1 MPTPLDTLFSAL
13 RASRR
18 PSSVPEEETIAV
30 SDTVAAAASAYE
42 AVRNTLEYDDEHLM
56 RRNAIRRILRRRI
69 EEEASR
75 PLASDSLRELIWARY
90 LPNKKVPEAMIGT
103 IAAVFEKYRPLFAA
117 ARADKRRSEFLF
129 DWILDV
135 VSTEVEYVLE
145 PPVVDEALASI
156 AYRELKKRMVWANP
170 QVAEEDRDLQL
181 YAAVHRAIVRSNLPT
196 LRFRLFTLYYP
207 AWPKAQPGD
216 AVVQDVAA
224 QLLTVV
230 DAIER
235 QLRHKAAD
243 QMYRVARQHS
253 VVFHVF
259 RDAASEE
266 GNEFAEAL
274 ERGDMDAVDK
284 AVTKMTERR
293 YDRFRKRLF
302 RSVLRA
308 VLFLFVTKMF
318 LALVVEFPYEQVV
331 LKETNLTP
339 LLVNIFVPPLIL
351 ALVGTSVRIPEKRNT
366 KKILDEVHA
375 ILGTGKD
382 FSVVL
387 KPVGAWARGAGGIA
401 FRLVYALLSVGT
413 IGALAWGMSQFGF
426 NKLSVTI
433 FVFFLSLVL
442 FMGLKIRAG
451 TKDLV
456 IVETGGGPIGVLADI
471 LFLPIVRAGRWLSL
485 RIPKVNV
492 FLFFFDFLVE
502 APFKAAIRLFES
514 WIAFMREKKEEI

>member
-13 RASRR
+13 RSARR
-18 PSSVPEEETIAV
+18 PSLVPEEETIAV

-75 PLASDSLRELIWARY
+75 PLANDLLRELIWARY

-117 ARADKRRSEFLF
+117 ARADHRRSEKLF
-129 DWILDV
+129 DWLLDV
-135 VSTEVEYVLE
+135 MSTEVEYVLE
-145 PPVVDEALASI
+145 PPVADEALASI

-181 YAAVHRAIVRSNLPT
+181 YAAVHRAIVKSNLPT

-207 AWPKAQPGD
+207 AWPKSQPGD
-216 AVVQDVAA
+216 QVTLDVAA
-224 QLLTVV
+224 QLVTVV
-230 DAIER
+230 EAIER

-243 QMYRVARQHS
+243 QLFRVARQHS
-253 VVFHVF
+253 VVFHVL
-259 RDAASEE
+259 RDAAAEE
-266 GNEFAEAL
+266 GNEFATAL
-274 ERGDMDAVDK
+274 ESGDMAAVDK
-284 AVTKMTERR
+284 AVSKMAERR
-293 YDRFRKRLF
+293 YDRFRKRLA

-318 LALVVEFPYEQVV
+318 LALVVEFPYEQVI
-331 LKETNLTP
+331 LKDTRIYP
-339 LLVNIFVPPLIL
+339 LLVNIFVPPVIL
-351 ALVGTSVRIPEKRNT
+351 AIVGMTVRIPEKRNT

-401 FRLVYALLSVGT
+401 FRVFYALLSVST
-413 IGALAWGMSQFGF
+413 IGALAWAMTFLHF
-426 NKLSVTI
+426 NGLSIAI
-433 FVFFLSLVL
+433 FIFFLSLVL
-442 FMGLKIRAG
+442 FMGLKIRGG
-451 TKDLV
+451 TRDLV
-456 IVETGGGPIGVLADI
+456 IVETGGGPLGVLGDI
-471 LFLPIVRAGRWLSL
+471 LFLPIVRAGRWVSL
-485 RIPKVNV
+485 RIPKINV